1 MPGFKVQRQKKKKA
15 QIISIDMFIN
25 SICGVVILK
34 TTHFDS
40 SIVVLTFIDLL
51 YLQVQQRKGQDKQ
64 NIYNRF

>member
-1 MPGFKVQRQKKKKA
+1 
-15 QIISIDMFIN
+15 MFIN

-40 SIVVLTFIDLL
+40 SIVVLTFIDLI